1 MAAPQ
6 GERLFL
12 PQREGGKEDAQR
24 RPVRRLQAVGNFHEQ
39 GKCQRRIAQQAGDH
53 GGRFLAAGQI
63 RRDRWLDFVPEF
75 QGAACRSLGL
85 QTHRNSHGE
94 HEGAHRRQDKGDI
107 ERDAQKTGT

>member
-1 MAAPQ
+1 MLRKHYTIYVFTTNMVWQ
-6 GERLFL
+6 EL
-12 PQREGGKEDAQR
+12 PMYEVWEKRHVHD
-24 RPVRRLQAVGNFHEQ
+24 EQ

-63 RRDRWLDFVPEF
+63 RRDRWLDFVPEC

-94 HEGAHRRQDKGDI
+94 HEGAHRRQDEGDI
-107 ERDAQKTGT
+107 ERDAQKTRT